1 MMRKK
6 IFYIQV
12 HCCLLTLFLLN
23 KIAGVLKVFQFAQ
36 VSNERINTPRLL
48 ESVRSRTFLKFHHH
62 HRKNTSTNYL
72 MLYLFRGQINIKT
85 YKNHTNNTF
94 TPIVYNGAKE
104 FTIDAFSDM
113 SKHI

>member
-1 MMRKK
+1 MKRE
-6 IFYIQV
+6 IY
-12 HCCLLTLFLLN
+12 T
-23 KIAGVLKVFQFAQ
+23 
-36 VSNERINTPRLL
+36 RILDC
-48 ESVRSRTFLKFHHH
+48 
-62 HRKNTSTNYL
+62 
-72 MLYLFRGQINIKT
+72 NIKT